1 MVDIILLI
9 IGVALLIKGG
19 TGVINN
25 SLLLAQKI
33 KISPLI
39 IGIIFVGIG
48 TSLPE
53 IFISIFSGLDKNT
66 GIGLGNIV
74 GSNIAHLCLFIGGV
88 LLLIKRIHIGT
99 VKTQQNAYIMLFL
112 TIVFSILLILGK
124 LTFVPGLLFI
134 ISALILITW
143 QIKQGENG
151 ALHED
156 KQSMNQQ
163 NSFVLGEK
171 LNKIYFLLF
180 ISILMLLLGGKLV
193 VDSGT
198 RVAML
203 LGVSSFVIGAT
214 IVAVG
219 TSLPELVVTI
229 KGALTKKG
237 DKLVIGNI
245 LGSNIYNILICGGIL
260 GLYNVGG
267 TNNIFAI
274 VMLIISCLFFITLV
288 VRYKGQEIPRYIGVI
303 LLLLYV
309 IYLGSLII

>member
-1 MVDIILLI
+1 
-9 IGVALLIKGG
+9 
-19 TGVINN
+19 
-25 SLLLAQKI
+25 
-33 KISPLI
+33 
-39 IGIIFVGIG
+39 
-48 TSLPE
+48 
-53 IFISIFSGLDKNT
+53 
-66 GIGLGNIV
+66 
-74 GSNIAHLCLFIGGV
+74 
-88 LLLIKRIHIGT
+88 
-99 VKTQQNAYIMLFL
+99 
-112 TIVFSILLILGK
+112 
-124 LTFVPGLLFI
+124 
-134 ISALILITW
+134 
-143 QIKQGENG
+143 
-151 ALHED
+151 
-156 KQSMNQQ
+156 
-163 NSFVLGEK
+163 
-171 LNKIYFLLF
+171 
-180 ISILMLLLGGKLV
+180 
-193 VDSGT
+193 
-198 RVAML
+198 ML